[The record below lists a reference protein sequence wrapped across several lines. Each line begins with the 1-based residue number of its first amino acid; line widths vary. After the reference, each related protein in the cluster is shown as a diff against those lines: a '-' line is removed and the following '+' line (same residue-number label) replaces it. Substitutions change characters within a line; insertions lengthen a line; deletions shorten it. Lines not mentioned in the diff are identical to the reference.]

1 MDTII
6 NDNMTKDVIGPA
18 DFSQNLPP
26 LVKFVLLIACL
37 MEIHPPLPSNSM
49 PRISDTIFTCT
60 CISYGEWQNDSQHK
74 TELSSHSLINIFYK
88 TYITL
93 SNSIY
98 PADHIIY
105 IILYESK
112 SSGLCPG
119 EDEKH
124 CSTMFVYPT
133 TTTRVF
139 SYLFSY
145 IKHHCIN

>member
-1 MDTII
+1 MI

-37 MEIHPPLPSNSM
+37 MEINPPLPSNSM

-60 CISYGEWQNDSQHK
+60 CISYEEWQNDSQHK
-74 TELSSHSLINIFYK
+74 TELSSHSLIIIFYK

-105 IILYESK
+105 TCIISYYMRANQADCAQVRMKNTAAQCLYT
-112 SSGLCPG
+112 LQLQPG
-119 EDEKH
+119 FLAT
-124 CSTMFVYPT
+124 C
-133 TTTRVF
+133 
-139 SYLFSY
+139 LAA
-145 IKHHCIN
+145 